1 VWWWSVLF
9 SPLVV
14 LWSGGL
20 KDLHSD
26 YLQWILQT
34 QNNPFEQLTGRILYW
49 PQYLLAWSWDVGL
62 TARLNVLVRVG
73 SFVFCVVWCGRLV
86 ALAAGVCWWRVCV
99 GLGVFCVVWSWWWP
113 ELGDSLVYSGTS
125 LGVFVFLVALGDP
138 AGLSRRLSRRG
149 FWLVLGVASFVSAST
164 YVHSLLV
171 VLPLFAWVV
180 VFGGGAGRSLGVW
193 LRDRILVLVGV
204 AVGSGVAVLRLSLLA
219 DEETGLS
226 TFGLLTRL
234 RTTRHLWD
242 GNLYLWDSL
251 RVSVA
256 LLVVSVVLAWWSRSA
271 SLVVLSGVGFVV
283 SMGVVPIAALKH
295 VQANLMMPRYFA
307 AQITFGLLLQFLVVV
322 AMVLMV
328 VDRRWP
334 VTRVSGRGA
343 GVVTVA
349 KAAVVAATVVAVCLV
364 AVTPLGFG
372 LNYRDQSY
380 NSKAGVQ
387 LSAVEIQDLRRIS
400 NTDQLPLLVF
410 VGYWDLYPHVFQLRE
425 SAIPALALEGVPI
438 FDYQQANFTNILE
451 SGNYNV
457 LCAEPLL
464 KCQSSIHS
472 VLDARQL
479 PRGKAAAFHYDLK
492 FNSEISSRILRVR
505 S

>member
-1 VWWWSVLF
+1 VLLT
-9 SPLVV
+9 PVV
-14 LWSGGL
+14 TLWSGGL

-26 YLQWILQT
+26 YLVWILQT
-34 QNNPFEQLTGRILYW
+34 QNNPTKQLLGRVLYW

-99 GLGVFCVVWSWWWP
+99 GVGVVCVVWSWWWP

-372 LNYRDQSY
+372 LNYRDQSG
-380 NSKAGVQ
+380 NSKAAQPLSSEVIGQ
-387 LSAVEIQDLRRIS
+387 LLDIQRRTEKPVLINLS
-400 NTDQLPLLVF
+400 F
-410 VGYWDLYPHVFQLRE
+410 WDLYPSVFLAQQAGLMALVLDTVPIYDVSQLRFDE
-425 SAIPALALEGVPI
+425 ILQSRSLVVICAPRFNSCIPEVGSILTQRGVSKVLVSEI
-438 FDYQQANFTNILE
+438 GRISED
-451 SGNYNV
+451 SGRV
-457 LCAEPLL
+457 VA
-464 KCQSSIHS
+464 
-472 VLDARQL
+472 VLD
-479 PRGKAAAFHYDLK
+479 
-492 FNSEISSRILRVR
+492 VR
-505 S
+505 PAD